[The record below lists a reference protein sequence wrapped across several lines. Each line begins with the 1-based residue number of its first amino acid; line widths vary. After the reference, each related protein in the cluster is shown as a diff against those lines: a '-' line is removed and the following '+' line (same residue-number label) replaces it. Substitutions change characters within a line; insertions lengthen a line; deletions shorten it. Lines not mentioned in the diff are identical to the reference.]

1 VSLLTDELRS
11 RIGETVVYTAPEPM
25 GRAAF
30 RYFATAVGDDNPLY
44 TDADFARANGYDD
57 VIAPPTLIC
66 ETNQYMQGQRDP
78 DGYLGHSWHLEVPN
92 TRLVRGGNQY
102 KFHRPVGPDDVV
114 TARWRIADMTE
125 RTTSSGTQ
133 MLIVT
138 SEAEYLSS
146 GEPLV
151 TNTETLIYA
160 ALPKEAS

>member
-1 VSLLTDELRS
+1 MSLLTDELRS
-11 RIGETVVYTAPEPM
+11 RIGETVEYTAPEPI

-44 TDADFARANGYDD
+44 TDPEVARGHGYAD

-66 ETNQYMQGQRDP
+66 ETNQYMQGQRDS

-92 TRLVRGGNQY
+92 SRLVRGGNHY
-102 KFHRPVGPDDVV
+102 RFHRPLGPGDVV
-114 TARWRIADMTE
+114 TARWRIADMRE
-125 RTTSSGTQ
+125 RTTSSGTE

-138 SEAEYLSS
+138 SEAEYSAN

-151 TNTETLIYA
+151 TNTETLIYT

>member
-1 VSLLTDELRS
+1 MSLLTDELRA
-11 RIGETVVYTAPEPM
+11 RVGETVEYTAPEPM

-44 TDADFARANGYDD
+44 TDSDFAQAHGYPD

-66 ETNQYMQGQRDP
+66 ETNQYMQGHRDA
-78 DGYLGHSWHLEVPN
+78 DGYLGHSWDLEVPN
-92 TRLVRGGNQY
+92 SRLVRGGNHY

-138 SEAEYLSS
+138 SEAEYLSD
-146 GEPLV
+146 GQPLV
-151 TNTETLIYA
+151 TNTETLIYTE
-160 ALPKEAS
+160 LPKEAS